1 MYFKK
6 NVQNYFQSQKHK
18 IKNESVTILVEKNRT
33 TKHTVEYTVT
43 IVDYCTKSGAIV
55 RFIVYAPGNK
65 YHFE

>member
-1 MYFKK
+1 MYLKK
-6 NVQNYFQSQKHK
+6 CAKLFQSQKHK